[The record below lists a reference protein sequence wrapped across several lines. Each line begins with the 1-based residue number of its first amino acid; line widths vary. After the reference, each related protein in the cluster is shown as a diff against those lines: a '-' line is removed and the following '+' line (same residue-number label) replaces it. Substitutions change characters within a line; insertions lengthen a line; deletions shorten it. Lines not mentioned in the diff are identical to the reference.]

1 MTLLS
6 PYHSAQESLRAPRT
20 VLFSCVFLQTAVCLL
35 TPRLPKCPQVI
46 FCKSCVCMSSTQG
59 SLQSHHESI
68 CQSLF
73 FFFFFFRLW
82 NYILGKQR
90 THSLLLYEICR
101 RWLQVTMLFCISA
114 DAEKQNLSWL
124 VSLRRCATLITVYE
138 GAVPTH
144 NITS

>member
-1 MTLLS
+1 MILWSL
-6 PYHSAQESLRAPRT
+6 YHSAQESLRAPRT
-20 VLFSCVFLQTAVCLL
+20 ALFSCVFLQTAVRLL
-35 TPRLPKCPQVI
+35 TPGRLKCPQVI
-46 FCKSCVCMSSTQG
+46 FCKSCMCMSSTQG
-59 SLQSHHESI
+59 SLQNHHGSI
-68 CQSLF
+68 CQSLRV
-73 FFFFFFRLW
+73 FFFRLW

-101 RWLQVTMLFCISA
+101 RWFQVTMLFCIST
-114 DAEKQNLSWL
+114 DAEKQILSWL